1 MKSMIASQG
10 FELGPTWT
18 FEANCTFFFEL
29 ISFNERSDTE
39 SRPWRRSWDERN
51 LLSSCNES
59 PNTKPRFWWG
69 SWNKWAWFCRTVRH
83 GSFSYQFN
91 FLFSKFWS
99 FQFQFVFYPLEFHF
113 YIPYFPVMVLV
124 SELAHLGIQVISKRL
139 LHIDVPPV
147 SSLGRWLVRIVKII
161 NYGMIEQLSNES
173 RSIIFMKNIR
183 ISLERLFFNF
193 GEKF

>member
-1 MKSMIASQG
+1 MIATQCL
-10 FELGPTWT
+10 ELGPKRS

-29 ISFNERSDTE
+29 IPFNERPDTE
-39 SRPWRRSWDERN
+39 SRSWWCSWDKWV

-59 PNTKPRFWWG
+59 PNTKPRFWWC

-99 FQFQFVFYPLEFHF
+99 FQFQFGFYPLEFHF

-161 NYGMIEQLSNES
+161 MEWLNSSVTSHDQSFSWRTYES
-173 RSIIFMKNIR
+173 
-183 ISLERLFFNF
+183 L
-193 GEKF
+193 